1 MITAIEMFKKE
12 LAMELVG
19 TRKLLALVPAD
30 KFTWK
35 PHAKSMAMGDLA
47 IHIADIPGW
56 INLALTTD
64 VLDFAV
70 TPYQPK
76 ACENADDLVAL
87 LDEKAALAQEA
98 LENAKE
104 EQMREKWTMQNGEMV
119 FMTLE
124 RWETIRHSFDQLIH
138 HRAQLGVYLRLLD
151 IPIPGVYGPSADEHG
166 KM

>member
-1 MITAIEMFKKE
+1 MITALEMFKKE
-12 LAMELVG
+12 LAMEMAG
-19 TRKLLALVPAD
+19 TRKLLALVPTD

-47 IHIADIPGW
+47 IHIADIPSW
-56 INLALTTD
+56 ISHALTSD

-76 ACENADDLVAL
+76 ACQNANDLLAYL
-87 LDEKAALAQEA
+87 TESEKAAIAA
-98 LENAKE
+98 LEAAKE
-104 EQMREKWTMQNGEMV
+104 EQLTEKWTMRNGEMI
-119 FMTLE
+119 FMVMDK
-124 RWETIRHSFDQLIH
+124 WETIRHSFDQLIH

-151 IPIPGVYGPSADEHG
+151 ITLPGVYGPSADEHG